1 MTDPKQPSRLS
12 ILWSYA
18 QPHLPTLV
26 LGLVLALIGSA
37 MGLASPLVTKWIL
50 DSLAVGTSLRE
61 PVLVLVGLFVVGS
74 VISWWQWILL
84 GTLAEN
90 IVYEAR
96 GGMIR
101 RYLYAKVQP
110 LLTRPT
116 GELVTRVTS
125 DSLLL
130 REAASSSIIGLFNGV
145 VMLVGSLVLMGVLDL
160 PLLLTTMVAVVIVVI
175 VFVTLMPAIA
185 HAQERAQ
192 ASLGSLGG
200 ELEGTL
206 RAIKTVKVAGAEDRR
221 ERSLREHAAEA
232 RRHSIR
238 AVRREALVWT
248 IAWAGVQAAI
258 IVILGVGAW
267 RVSLGEMS
275 VSTLI
280 AFLLYAFGL
289 LGPIME
295 LSANLTSLQSG
306 IAAAGRIREVDQL
319 PLEQGAD
326 AAGPAR
332 VADAEGAPSASAL
345 SLASPVLELR
355 GVTARYRPEGAPA
368 VQDIELTIPRRGHT
382 AVVGPSGAGKTSLL
396 SLVLRFIEPEA
407 GELRI
412 DGMPYRDLSARQ
424 VRERL
429 AYVEQ
434 ETPVVPGTIRENLLF
449 ANPAAG
455 DDAVR
460 RVLAE
465 IRLDDAIAR
474 LPEGLDS
481 PLSDTSVSGGQRQ
494 RIALARAILA
504 DPDVLLLDEATAQV
518 DGITEA
524 AIHDAIR
531 RRARDHAVVTVA
543 HRLSTVIDADQIVV
557 MDAGRIVARGT
568 HTELL
573 ETTQL
578 YRGLV
583 EALSLETAAT

>member
-1 MTDPKQPSRLS
+1 MADPKQPSRLS

-145 VMLVGSLVLMGVLDL
+145 VMLVGSLILMGVLDL

-524 AIHDAIR
+524 AIHEAIR

-573 ETTQL
+573 ETTPL

>member
-145 VMLVGSLVLMGVLDL
+145 VMLVGSLILMGVLDL

-474 LPEGLDS
+474 LPEGWTRRSATRASRVGSASASRSRGRFS
-481 PLSDTSVSGGQRQ
+481 PTPTCCCSTRLPRRSTGSPRRRSTRRSGV
-494 RIALARAILA
+494 ARA
-504 DPDVLLLDEATAQV
+504 
-518 DGITEA
+518 
-524 AIHDAIR
+524 
-531 RRARDHAVVTVA
+531 
-543 HRLSTVIDADQIVV
+543 
-557 MDAGRIVARGT
+557 
-568 HTELL
+568 
-573 ETTQL
+573 TT
-578 YRGLV
+578 R
-583 EALSLETAAT
+583 S

>member
-145 VMLVGSLVLMGVLDL
+145 VMLVGSLILMGVLDL

-524 AIHDAIR
+524 AIHEAIR

-573 ETTQL
+573 ETTPL

>member
-524 AIHDAIR
+524 AIHEAIR

-573 ETTQL
+573 ETTPL

>member
-1 MTDPKQPSRLS
+1 
-12 ILWSYA
+12 
-18 QPHLPTLV
+18 
-26 LGLVLALIGSA
+26 
-37 MGLASPLVTKWIL
+37 
-50 DSLAVGTSLRE
+50 
-61 PVLVLVGLFVVGS
+61 
-74 VISWWQWILL
+74 
-84 GTLAEN
+84 
-90 IVYEAR
+90 
-96 GGMIR
+96 
-101 RYLYAKVQP
+101 
-110 LLTRPT
+110 
-116 GELVTRVTS
+116 
-125 DSLLL
+125 
-130 REAASSSIIGLFNGV
+130 
-145 VMLVGSLVLMGVLDL
+145 
-160 PLLLTTMVAVVIVVI
+160 
-175 VFVTLMPAIA
+175 
-185 HAQERAQ
+185 
-192 ASLGSLGG
+192 
-200 ELEGTL
+200 
-206 RAIKTVKVAGAEDRR
+206 
-221 ERSLREHAAEA
+221 
-232 RRHSIR
+232 
-238 AVRREALVWT
+238 
-248 IAWAGVQAAI
+248 
-258 IVILGVGAW
+258 
-267 RVSLGEMS
+267 MS

-573 ETTQL
+573 ETTPL